1 MTYLEAGEPRN
12 EKDNHLFSVSDI
24 IGVIKKDEMGTDL
37 YKFCRNVGRFKKIC
51 KN

>member
-12 EKDNHLFSVSDI
+12 EKVNDLFSVPDI

-37 YKFCRNVGRFKKIC
+37 YKFLQKYRAL
-51 KN
+51 